1 MKIFAILLSTVM
13 FISCSSNN
21 GIKEEIGQ
29 WVNELEQLELEY
41 SLWSETQFKISVSDE
56 DKDKLLKS
64 YLGMTKS
71 ELDEKFSNSDIMQQK
86 AEELKLILEKYKK
99 TNPTEEELISMS
111 EFLNTKEKEYKKR
124 VKDTKKAFEAELDS
138 LSK

>member
-86 AEELKLILEKYKK
+86 AEELKIILEKYKK